1 MSGGCL
7 IPKTAPVVCMDM
19 DGKDQRL
26 ERLKLLLDR
35 YLAKTSTPDETAELF
50 ASFAAGDADDD
61 IRRLFLARMAES
73 EPMADYRADEWDGAF
88 QQVKQAVLQ
97 AGQGTPVRRLPRWR
111 LAWLAA
117 AAVVLAFVGIIRYQ
131 QAGDRQAALALD
143 IPPGGPGATLT
154 LADGTR
160 IALTDVADG
169 QLASENG
176 VAIHK
181 TDSGALTYEITGTS
195 GTPGQRNELA
205 TARGQTFRVRL
216 PDGSMVWLN
225 AGSVLRY
232 PSQFDAVVR
241 NVEIVGEGYFEIA
254 KATRRFPL
262 RRDLA
267 ERIGRDSG
275 GANVPFN
282 ILANGQEIQVLGTAF
297 NVSAYVDDTKV
308 TTTVTEGTVKVMA
321 DAETFGI
328 LKAGKEAVS
337 EPGSMT
343 IRQGNVA
350 AAVSWKD
357 GDFVW
362 ENESLT
368 AIMKKIERW
377 YDVEVSY
384 EGDPTG
390 ITFYGMVSREKSVRS
405 VLEVMEM
412 TGKVK
417 FRIEEGN
424 ANREGRRITVI
435 I

>member
-1 MSGGCL
+1 
-7 IPKTAPVVCMDM
+7 MDM
-19 DGKDQRL
+19 NGKDQRF

-35 YLAKTSTPDETAELF
+35 YLAKVSTPDETAELF
-50 ASFAAGDADDD
+50 ASFAAGDDDDD
-61 IRRLFLARMAES
+61 IHSLFVAHMAGS
-73 EPMADYRADEWDGAF
+73 EPMADYRADEWDGVFREVTRA
-88 QQVKQAVLQ
+88 ARL
-97 AGQGTPVRRLPRWR
+97 AESNTPVRRLPGR
-111 LAWLAA
+111 LFTWLSA
-117 AAVVLAFVGIIRYQ
+117 AAVVLACIGIFRYQ
-131 QAGDRQAALALD
+131 QTSNQQAALALD
-143 IPPGGPGATLT
+143 IPPGKPGATLT
-154 LADGTR
+154 LADGTK
-160 IALTDVADG
+160 IALADAAEG
-169 QLASENG
+169 QLAAENG
-176 VAIHK
+176 VVIRK
-181 TDSGALTYEITGTS
+181 TDTGALTYELTGTS
-195 GTPGQRNELA
+195 GTPNQVNELA
-205 TARGQTFRVRL
+205 TARGETFRVRL

-232 PSQFDAVVR
+232 PSRFEAVAR
-241 NVEIVGEGYFEIA
+241 TVEIVGEGYFEIA

-262 RRDLA
+262 RPDLA
-267 ERIGRDSG
+267 GKIGRDSG

-282 ILANGQEIQVLGTAF
+282 ILANGQQIQVLGTAF
-297 NVSAYVDDTKV
+297 NISAYPDDPWV

-337 EPGSMT
+337 EPGAMT

-350 AAVSWKD
+350 AAVSWKA

-362 ENESLT
+362 ENEPLT

-390 ITFYGMVSREKSVRS
+390 ITFYGMVSRDKSVRS
-405 VLEVMEM
+405 VLEVMGM

-424 ANREGRRITVI
+424 ANREGRRIVVI